1 MLNRTN
7 ERKNQGLKESL
18 FQFLL
23 GGAVA
28 IWFGSTIGMIY
39 TFSKFPLPNWVR
51 LLVVILFSLILGWKL
66 FIVTIPRGVV
76 RVFLP
81 LNVILSVKKAGPH
94 FFPLGRLVNSVD
106 IPQKIMELEYTVQ
119 DITTRKGRYYFD
131 YPNLSEYLRLLKSLS
146 QSTEEKKKIEEM
158 VNEIK
163 ELIEP
168 LVEEKFEKDEDLKK
182 LIEKKENSFDDKVR
196 ILAQKMR
203 EGKLV
208 GDEYEM
214 MDCEPA
220 RIPEVKFGVYAV
232 YPDSLEGIEK
242 LLDRLGVLST
252 EELRDALST
261 FMEGSLREIGGRVT
275 WMVLVANREHIQR
288 ELREAMEGP
297 NTILVQ
303 AGLPVEKFDVRITE
317 VELPE
322 ELKEILHVRQ
332 VARFKKEAAKETGE
346 IIRVFR
352 SEGADANIATM
363 LAKDKTPTVIHMS
376 GSGEGES
383 LTEFG
388 ARFGM
393 GLGTGI
399 ATALKAIMGKKEE
412 GKKEEGGKKEGGE
425 EKERQ
430 EEKKDDELMEELVEK
445 LSEELKRANPPPP
458 KWHDEFIYYLAEELE
473 KRGIKPKTLTPE
485 WLKKLEQRVKKR

>member
-39 TFSKFPLPNWVR
+39 IFSKFPLPNWVR

-158 VNEIK
+158 MNEIK

-168 LVEEKFEKDEDLKK
+168 LVEEKFEKDGDLKK
-182 LIEKKENSFDDKVR
+182 LIEKKESSFDEKVR

-352 SEGADANIATM
+352 SEGTDANIATM

-399 ATALKAIMGKKEE
+399 ATALKAIME
-412 GKKEEGGKKEGGE
+412 KKEEGGKKKGGE

-445 LSEELKRANPPPP
+445 LTKELRRANPPPH
-458 KWHDEFIYYLAEELE
+458 KWHDEFIYYLAEELD
-473 KRGIKPKTLTPE
+473 KRGIKPKTVTPE
-485 WLKKLEQRVKKR
+485 WLKELEQRVKKGSQ